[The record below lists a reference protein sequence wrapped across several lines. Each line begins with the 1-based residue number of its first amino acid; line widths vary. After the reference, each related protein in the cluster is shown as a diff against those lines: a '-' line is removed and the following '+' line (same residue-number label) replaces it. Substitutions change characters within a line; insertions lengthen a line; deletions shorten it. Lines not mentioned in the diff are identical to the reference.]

1 MAACRIAGST
11 SAARTTRRSQK
22 SDENCPESLGA
33 VNVRKKYKHRC
44 SMGSRA
50 VVCGIYLDGDDG
62 DRRGELSGLLTGAYP
77 SHFLPVDVH
86 LLQHGFSSPHF
97 TLRILL
103 ACQADAGNE
112 GERLLI
118 DLLAGN
124 TSCSRG
130 SSTHSK
136 TITRLGLHVGSLV
149 DRSKKFWGKRRWV
162 GQ

>member
-1 MAACRIAGST
+1 MAIAACRIAGST

-22 SDENCPESLGA
+22 SDENCPDSLGA

-44 SMGSRA
+44 SIGSS
-50 VVCGIYLDGDDG
+50 VGVCGIYLDGDDAG

-103 ACQADAGNE
+103 AGQPDAGTE
-112 GERLLI
+112 VVRLLI

-130 SSTHSK
+130 SPTHSE
-136 TITRLGLHVGSLV
+136 TITRLGLHV
-149 DRSKKFWGKRRWV
+149 
-162 GQ
+162 